1 MMSNKTSLAKKEFK
15 PTKKKKNENVIKL
28 QYKTNEDWYELLGDN
43 IKRDSSKIQSVHRIK
58 SSEANKI
65 IKMIAQQ
72 DQNNNDSDSNNKR
85 PIVEDISKLFT
96 ASGVLPKPRI
106 KDSLLDSGIG
116 QLFLSKTKGNL
127 IL

>member
-1 MMSNKTSLAKKEFK
+1 MSKKKFK

-58 SSEANKI
+58 SSEADKI
-65 IKMIAQQ
+65 IKMVAQQ
-72 DQNNNDSDSNNKR
+72 EQNNNDSDSNSKK
-85 PIVEDISKLFT
+85 PIVGDISKLFT
-96 ASGVLPKPRI
+96 ASGVLPRPKI

-116 QLFLSKTKGNL
+116 
-127 IL
+127 